1 MGAGGFVMRRLD
13 AYLLLSACLS
23 ILPIQ
28 AQQYGSQPQAG
39 RCPGTCPP
47 WEPIS
52 GHVTDAVTGKPVANA
67 LVRYGGTG
75 DVGKPSHVE
84 DGAVVYLGTVDSV
97 NPPSIHGE
105 VRSGED
111 GTFTLPQLGVRG
123 FEVRVSA
130 SGYVSARQFL
140 SEHPAGYRPHPP
152 PPMPTDFCMAR
163 YGKPDCTAPI
173 VVYDGNFALQP
184 TSVELKQ
191 MGSKAQA
198 VFGLPKDNPIQIPRI
213 WAAAISPNGQHLAL
227 LGPPGG
233 SAVPSPCTGWI
244 YDIATDRLQRI
255 EPEIPSKY
263 CDGLPPK
270 MQWKNDIVLLRTS
283 GFLPQSASLVWE
295 TETMRWQDG
304 NAEVISVDRQE
315 NMPNP
320 APEGFKTTGNETVL
334 DKTDDGQFVVVDV
347 EEDCRQCQQTLV
359 LSSQRDWKMKIE
371 DSVFSGYLLDPAED
385 VLITI
390 PAENTRQKPQTMTLE
405 IVNLKTRQQENYVV
419 PPSGGRSHLLAM
431 QPLSEGKVSVA
442 YTTDGGCDPFGPAAP
457 FDPPAGSPMPMF
469 RESLC
474 IAVLPANRDE
484 QIPAQH

>member
-1 MGAGGFVMRRLD
+1 MQRLNS
-13 AYLLLSACLS
+13 YLLLSACLF

-28 AQQYGSQPQAG
+28 AQQYGSQPQAD

-52 GHVTDAVTGKPVANA
+52 GHVTNAVTGKPVANA
-67 LVRYGGTG
+67 FVRYIGTG
-75 DVGKPSHVE
+75 DVGKPSLVE
-84 DGAVVYLGTVDSV
+84 DGTVVHRGTVDSV
-97 NPPSIHGE
+97 NPPSIRGE

-111 GTFTLPQLGVRG
+111 GTFTLPQLGVGG

-130 SGYVSARQFL
+130 PGYISARQFL
-140 SEHPAGYRPHPP
+140 GEHPAGYRPHPP
-152 PPMPTDFCMAR
+152 QPMLTDFCMDR

-173 VVYDGNFALQP
+173 AVYDGYFMLQP

-213 WAAAISPNGQHLAL
+213 LAAAISPDGQHLAL

-233 SAVPSPCTGWI
+233 PAVPSPCTGWI

-255 EPEIPSKY
+255 QPDIPSKY

-270 MQWKNDIVLLRTS
+270 MQWKDDIVQLRS
-283 GFLPQSASLVWE
+283 NGFLSQSASLAWE
-295 TETMRWQDG
+295 TETMRWQGG
-304 NAEVISVDRQE
+304 NAEVISVDRQK
-315 NMPNP
+315 NMSNP
-320 APEGFKTTGNETVL
+320 APEGFKTTDDETVL
-334 DKTDDGQFVVVDV
+334 DKTDDGQFVVVNVD
-347 EEDCRQCQQTLV
+347 EDCRQCQQILV
-359 LSSQRDWKMKIE
+359 LASQRDWKMKIE
-371 DSVFSGYLLDPAED
+371 DPVFSGYLLDRAED
-385 VLITI
+385 LLITI
-390 PAENTRQKPQTMTLE
+390 PAENMQQMPPAMTLE
-405 IVNLKTRQQENYVV
+405 IVNLKTRQQKSYVV
-419 PPSGGRSHLLAM
+419 PPSRGRSHLLAM
-431 QPLSEGKVSVA
+431 QPLSDGKVSVA

-474 IAVLPANRDE
+474 IAVLPANPDQ